1 MSGSISQIQAK
12 WAHHLI
18 QQDTELAEHPVD
30 ILEKSSRYGTIL
42 NFEDVIQTRESK
54 LIEFLG
60 SPEDSAR
67 EREKY

>member
-12 WAHHLI
+12 RAHRLI

-30 ILEKSSRYGTIL
+30 ILKIFSRHGTIL
-42 NFEDVIQTRESK
+42 NFEDVIRTRESR

-67 EREKY
+67 EREIY

>member
-12 WAHHLI
+12 RSHRLI

-30 ILEKSSRYGTIL
+30 ILKIFSRHGTIL
-42 NFEDVIQTRESK
+42 NFEDVIRTRESR

>member
-12 WAHHLI
+12 WAHRLI

-30 ILEKSSRYGTIL
+30 ILKTFSRHGTIL
-42 NFEDVIQTRESK
+42 NFEDVIQTRESR

-60 SPEDSAR
+60 LPEDSAR